1 MASEEAS
8 NSIRKPSARRS
19 KPDMAALVDQQRFF
33 DDPWSRNSLYQ
44 LDSLIPV
51 VALHDLGKNG
61 INIRHFSPSASSH
74 SEKRFHKHPPL
85 SCSSSGDSD
94 IGESNT
100 NSVIEVD
107 EGGDDDDLPL
117 STFLPLKS
125 VSLSNTMIN
134 NNNSDNSITINS
146 SDNSLNTSI
155 SSNDSNNNDNNNN
168 STTTN
173 NNSCIIINNDNNT
186 SDNIN
191 NHKIVH
197 SSCQCTKPAVVDD
210 PRWDGEY
217 CSPECLI
224 RVCHEAFQSWL
235 ENHHGV

>member
-1 MASEEAS
+1 
-8 NSIRKPSARRS
+8 
-19 KPDMAALVDQQRFF
+19 MAALVDQQRFF

-61 INIRHFSPSASSH
+61 VNIRHFSSPASSH

-107 EGGDDDDLPL
+107 EGDGDDDLPL
-117 STFLPLKS
+117 SAFLPLKS
-125 VSLSNTMIN
+125 VNLPNTMI
-134 NNNSDNSITINS
+134 NNNSDNSINSNSSSS
-146 SDNSLNTSI
+146 SDNSLNTSNC
-155 SSNDSNNNDNNNN
+155 SNGSNNNYDNNTTT
-168 STTTN
+168 TTTN
-173 NNSCIIINNDNNT
+173 NNNNNNNDSCIIINNDINT

-235 ENHHGV
+235 ENQHS

>member
-51 VALHDLGKNG
+51 VALH
-61 INIRHFSPSASSH
+61 
-74 SEKRFHKHPPL
+74 PL